1 MGKKIKP
8 SSLLDEALAENA
20 EVLLDN
26 GATNANANNG
36 SDANEFV
43 DASLVGNG
51 VMTAESKAK
60 LEKYDALEKSVSSL
74 AKEKE
79 MLEAKVAEYAEKL
92 EKLQNAADEIAKL
105 TTENDALKKQVD
117 AQKSS
122 AKSAFLLED
131 KVKALREEAD
141 GYLVK
146 ISELTFE
153 NANLTCQLDELSKK
167 MSASGKV
174 LNQQQ
179 FSIADAAPPI
189 QGNLRQ
195 PSTDAYNPYANNGYG
210 TWR

>member
-1 MGKKIKP
+1 
-8 SSLLDEALAENA
+8 
-20 EVLLDN
+20 
-26 GATNANANNG
+26 
-36 SDANEFV
+36 
-43 DASLVGNG
+43 
-51 VMTAESKAK
+51 
-60 LEKYDALEKSVSSL
+60 
-74 AKEKE
+74 

-105 TTENDALKKQVD
+105 TSENDALKKQVD

-122 AKSAFLLED
+122 AKNAFLLED

-167 MSASGKV
+167 MSANGKV

-179 FSIADAAPPI
+179 FSIADAAPPV
-189 QGNLRQ
+189 QESLRQ
-195 PSTDAYNPYANNGYG
+195 PNADAYNPYANNGYG